1 MFRRLDRGLLC
12 CNDSVSFCDIDH
24 DMVPEAVVDDAEKIA
39 SEFGYKKIPIYCD
52 ERLDEDL
59 NELDY
64 AWDRTT
70 GRINRGENLAFKI
83 KEIKAGEQDW
93 SLEYDSVEKLEDSFF
108 KTLPQV
114 EIPDIMMHMG
124 DRTNMWNAFTHIKSR
139 YIKKEKP

>member
-1 MFRRLDRGLLC
+1 MKKSLKFSAVGIRSRAQLLFLGLRKNAEDEQIDPHLFEFFVYQKIFRRLDRGLLC

-52 ERLDEDL
+52 ERLDEVL

-70 GRINRGENLAFKI
+70 G
-83 KEIKAGEQDW
+83 
-93 SLEYDSVEKLEDSFF
+93 
-108 KTLPQV
+108 
-114 EIPDIMMHMG
+114 
-124 DRTNMWNAFTHIKSR
+124 
-139 YIKKEKP
+139 